1 MHCTTAKEF
10 AEWVGKNRLHGLTV
24 DLSGDGSLAFEGGE
38 AFAVEFPWPTSPG
51 KLRYYAQIAA
61 MVDTPWEDVFY
72 GATLWLS
79 LTNIWGHADRSGWR
93 MVERMRLSFAEL
105 RPLQTAP
112 VHHFRNDEL
121 LEATAFL
128 VPAFVYGW
136 NAFYLNSSHDMFVHI
151 SHDEYWCV
159 IARDKEKRDALLK
172 VDGAKILD
180 PVRKGFLRPAS
191 HLQGE
196 L

>member
-1 MHCTTAKEF
+1 MHCTTAEEF
-10 AEWVGKNRLHGLTV
+10 AEWVGKSRPHGLVV
-24 DLSGDGSLAFEGGE
+24 DLSSDGSLAFEGGE

-61 MVDTPWEDVFY
+61 MVDTAWEDVFY

-79 LTNIWGHADRSGWR
+79 LTDIWGHADRSGWR
-93 MVERMRLSFAEL
+93 MVERMRLSFAEP

-159 IARDKEKRDALLK
+159 ITRNRQTSEELLK
-172 VDGAKILD
+172 IEGAKLE
-180 PVRKGFLRPAS
+180 PRLLERFLR
-191 HLQGE
+191 
-196 L
+196 